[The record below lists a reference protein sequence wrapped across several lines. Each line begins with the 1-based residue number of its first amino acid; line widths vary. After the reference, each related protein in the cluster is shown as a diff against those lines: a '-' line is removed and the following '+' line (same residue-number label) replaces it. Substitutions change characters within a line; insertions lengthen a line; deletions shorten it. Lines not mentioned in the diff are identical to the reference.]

1 MNSPNHKKVY
11 DNQKGR
17 YVSPVPHSEERR
29 RIADTKEREKMTEVL
44 SQLDEIEIDGI
55 DQIRWKW

>member
-1 MNSPNHKKVY
+1 LSSQHTKKVY

-17 YVSPVPHSEERR
+17 YVSPVSRAEERK
-29 RIADTKEREKMTEVL
+29 RIIDTKSREKSSEIL

-55 DQIRWKW
+55 NNIHWKW